1 MASIRYVYP
10 FSSLMQIPLY
20 RIEQRL
26 FVNKVEPLT
35 ILPNLLQSKYPMS
48 HPKKPEAIRPR
59 AFGSLFLTFCKEFL
73 SPARNGLPFSL
84 PPEDIVHWFRENR
97 FWGRRPDPVPPPFPW
112 LNYNLLR
119 WIERLGPR
127 TVFEWG
133 SGASTIWFSR
143 LPTSPK
149 VVSVE
154 SDPKWHSAVEASLSV
169 HRFQTKLYLRQEKAD
184 YLEAFRSSG
193 ILPPDLILIDGLW
206 RDECLLEALP
216 CIAKSSSII
225 FHDSHAQ
232 RHRKCFANLPSSILK
247 TEHYGPCHGIKNF
260 RGWTLLQAR

>member
-1 MASIRYVYP
+1 MLHKP
-10 FSSLMQIPLY
+10 FA
-20 RIEQRL
+20 
-26 FVNKVEPLT
+26 NKVEPLAFP
-35 ILPNLLQSKYPMS
+35 PNLLEGRYLMTHSKDI
-48 HPKKPEAIRPR
+48 KAIRPR
-59 AFGSLFLTFCKEFL
+59 GFCSLALTFSKEVL
-73 SPARNGLPFSL
+73 SPARNGLPFFL
-84 PPEDIVHWFRENR
+84 PPKDILRWFRENQY
-97 FWGRRPDPVPPPFPW
+97 WGRRPDPVPPPFPW

-154 SDPKWHSAVEASLSV
+154 SDPKWHAAVDASLSV
-169 HRFQTKLYLRQEKAD
+169 HRSQTKLYLRQEKAD

-216 CIAKSSSII
+216 SLAKRSSII
-225 FHDSHAQ
+225 FHDTHAQ
-232 RHRKCFANLPSSILK
+232 RHRKCFVNLPSSIQI